1 MMYCNE
7 CGTKLAEGEKF
18 CSNCGK
24 KNEEEYVNTDTKQE
38 NKKIKFK
45 VSDVVNKEN
54 VLKSTNRVAYIANGW
69 ALQVRRRGIDFAI
82 ILAIIYFI
90 IACVASSNVPYYEDE
105 TEIFFSPFG
114 TGLLY
119 SIIVAITF
127 NTVAFIIRMG
137 AEVIQLLDDIKNK
150 E

>member
-1 MMYCNE
+1 MICYK
-7 CGTKLAEGEKF
+7 CGTKITENEKF

-24 KNEEEYVNTDTKQE
+24 KIEDSSVNTDTKQE
-38 NKKIKFK
+38 SKKIKFK

-69 ALQVRRRGIDFAI
+69 AVQVRKRGEN
-82 ILAIIYFI
+82 LAIIISIIYFL
-90 IACVASSNVPYYEDE
+90 IACANIPYDGDG
-105 TEIFFSPFG
+105 TGFFFSTFG

-119 SIIVAITF
+119 AIIVVITF
-127 NTVAFIIRMG
+127 NTTAFIIRMG

>member
-1 MMYCNE
+1 MICYK
-7 CGTKLAEGEKF
+7 CGTKITENEKF
-18 CSNCGK
+18 CSNCGRAVEEK
-24 KNEEEYVNTDTKQE
+24 TSKNSKN
-38 NKKIKFK
+38 IKFR

-69 ALQVRRRGIDFAI
+69 AVQVRNRGENLAI
-82 ILAIIYFI
+82 IISIIYFI
-90 IACVASSNVPYYEDE
+90 VAFVVSNNVPYYENE
-105 TEIFFSPFG
+105 VEVFFSTFG
-114 TGLLY
+114 MGLLY

-137 AEVIQLLDDIKNK
+137 AEIIQLLDDIKNK